1 MYADDTSLFNI
12 GQDTN
17 EPQRT
22 TSDNTGLVKQ
32 YFETNIL

>member
-1 MYADDTSLFNI
+1 MYADDTSVFNI

-17 EPQRT
+17 ESQRV
-22 TSDNTGLVKQ
+22 TSDNTGLVEQ